1 MCCGRQHTGVPCGLF
16 AVAIHVHP
24 SSILIL
30 CELSR
35 PHSQCIFGS
44 QMAYRHAS
52 APNFAVRALVGSD
65 DIVQLPHSAVA
76 QQQAQQEKERL
87 PPKAASWPWQRDM

>member
-1 MCCGRQHTGVPCGLF
+1 
-16 AVAIHVHP
+16 
-24 SSILIL
+24 
-30 CELSR
+30 
-35 PHSQCIFGS
+35 
-44 QMAYRHAS
+44 MAYRHAS

-87 PPKAASWPWQRDM
+87 PPKAASWPWQRER